1 MATRLDHLRV
11 ERRGTEDPTDDR
23 PVELEAVG
31 DDQGT
36 CCELHARRDVTNERQ
51 GVPVA
56 ASPDDSRRPETRP
69 DLNRR
74 EHPRRP
80 RLPPGERPDLV
91 GLQLCGDE
99 AGGPAVAKWRHTAA
113 ARSSQR
119 ATVFQASR
127 SIRAIAD
134 RLTPSTR
141 SVTTLSNVARPMLEA
156 VLGRA
161 FRRRARLSA
170 PDAPVATPFP
180 GCGSVESVADDACGL
195 DVSVQRTRGVET
207 AWFLHC
213 AGLVDE
219 STEALK
225 CRPKL

>member
-56 ASPDDSRRPETRP
+56 ASPDDSRHPETRP

-74 EHPRRP
+74 EHPRGRVFP
-80 RLPPGERPDLV
+80 PVNDRISSACSSVATKPVVLPW
-91 GLQLCGDE
+91 LQ
-99 AGGPAVAKWRHTAA
+99 WRHTAA

-134 RLTPSTR
+134 RLPPSTR
-141 SVTTLSNVARPMLEA
+141 SVTTLSNVAR
-156 VLGRA
+156 RCW
-161 FRRRARLSA
+161 RR
-170 PDAPVATPFP
+170 
-180 GCGSVESVADDACGL
+180 
-195 DVSVQRTRGVET
+195 
-207 AWFLHC
+207 
-213 AGLVDE
+213 
-219 STEALK
+219 
-225 CRPKL
+225 

>member
-1 MATRLDHLRV
+1 MVRIQPFEERRVHRRRILRVRTRLVQSPGGADDRAPFDPYHAVMATRLDHLRV

-80 RLPPGERPDLV
+80 RLPPGERRCCTNRDWPARCQPTGSSPADAIRLWSADGGHPIENSQPRTTSLACPA
-91 GLQLCGDE
+91 GLRVRRPSPMMD
-99 AGGPAVAKWRHTAA
+99 VYRKN
-113 ARSSQR
+113 
-119 ATVFQASR
+119 VV
-127 SIRAIAD
+127 
-134 RLTPSTR
+134 STR
-141 SVTTLSNVARPMLEA
+141 P
-156 VLGRA
+156 
-161 FRRRARLSA
+161 
-170 PDAPVATPFP
+170 
-180 GCGSVESVADDACGL
+180 
-195 DVSVQRTRGVET
+195 
-207 AWFLHC
+207 
-213 AGLVDE
+213 
-219 STEALK
+219 
-225 CRPKL
+225 